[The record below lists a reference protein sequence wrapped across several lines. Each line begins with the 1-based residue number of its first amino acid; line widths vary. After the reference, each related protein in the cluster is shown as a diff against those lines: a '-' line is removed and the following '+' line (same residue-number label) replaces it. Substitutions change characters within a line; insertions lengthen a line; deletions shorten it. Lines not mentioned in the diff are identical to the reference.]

1 MKLLVPTITVV
12 EVYRRVCQQRGD
24 AAALDAIALMQAG
37 EIVDLDLAIA
47 ALAGRL
53 GHELRLPLADSILL
67 ATARARSATF
77 WTQDADFEG
86 IEGVKYRA
94 KA

>member
-1 MKLLVPTITVV
+1 MPTITVV

-37 EIVDLDLAIA
+37 EMVDLDLGIA

-53 GHELRLPLADSILL
+53 GLELRLPLADSILL

-77 WTQDADFEG
+77 WTQDADFAG
-86 IEGVKYRA
+86 IAGVKYCA
-94 KA
+94 KQ

>member
-1 MKLLVPTITVV
+1 MPTISIA
-12 EVYRRVCQQRGD
+12 EVYRRVCLQRGD

-37 EIVDLDLAIA
+37 EMVDLDLGIA

-53 GHELRLPLADSILL
+53 GLELRLPLADSILL

-77 WTQDADFEG
+77 WTQDADFAG
-86 IEGVKYRA
+86 IAGVKYRA
-94 KA
+94 KG